1 MSQKYGCHTSH
12 ESTAVFVRPKGVL
25 VKKLRFTV
33 ACLAISIG
41 LSAVAAAEG
50 LDDLKWL
57 AGAWSAES
65 DGGSIE
71 EHWIPPAGGMML
83 AVSRF
88 IIDGKTVTF
97 EFLRIEERPD
107 GIVYVAQPNGRRGT
121 EFRLTQS
128 DGQSVVFEN
137 PEHDHPKLFRY
148 LITTEG
154 RLRIEIEGDEGTAVF
169 ELDSRS
175 KP

>member
-1 MSQKYGCHTSH
+1 LKTIRFV
-12 ESTAVFVRPKGVL
+12 AV
-25 VKKLRFTV
+25 
-33 ACLAISIG
+33 CLAISIS
-41 LSAVAAAEG
+41 LSAAVFAEG
-50 LDDLKWL
+50 LDDLEWL

-65 DGGSIE
+65 NGGSIE
-71 EHWIPPAGGMML
+71 EHWTPPAGGMML
-83 AVSRF
+83 AVSRI

-107 GIVYVAQPNGRRGT
+107 GIVYVAQPNGRTGT

-128 DGQSVVFEN
+128 EGQSVVFEN
-137 PEHDHPKLFRY
+137 PEHDHPNLFRY
-148 LITTEG
+148 VKTTEG

-175 KP
+175 TP